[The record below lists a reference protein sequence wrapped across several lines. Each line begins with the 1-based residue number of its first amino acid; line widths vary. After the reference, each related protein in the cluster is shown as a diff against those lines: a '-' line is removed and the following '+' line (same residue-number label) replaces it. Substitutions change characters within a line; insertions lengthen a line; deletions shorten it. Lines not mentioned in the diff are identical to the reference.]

1 MNTSFEVFVFRNGR
15 FFLTK
20 KLIQMIWS
28 NSQRLDLKPVDTAV
42 LVQIASCSDHR
53 ITPVAKRVSELS
65 QSIGYSPRTVGRS
78 LNALVSKK
86 LITRVDPLPSK
97 NPNRITDKRI
107 RSYKI
112 NVRGFRTQERT

>member
-1 MNTSFEVFVFRNGR
+1 MTI
-15 FFLTK
+15 

-78 LNALVSKK
+78 LNTLVSKN

-97 NPNRITDKRI
+97 NPYLITDKRI

-112 NVRGFRTQERT
+112 NIRGFRTPERT